1 MQGHWRAW
9 GKPENSSGLFPDV
22 TLAMRSTSDILNKHS
37 RWPKRPSFFFYGCP
51 KLPFFSY
58 IFFFPSIFSHP
69 HTHSRSHPAMNL
81 GQQTVKDVKL
91 IPQLH
96 GENVYMWRRER
107 ETEVLF
113 EVGLE
118 HQTLH
123 LKQDERLK
131 AWLKFFQQKEMD
143 SVMA

>member
-1 MQGHWRAW
+1 MQGHQRARDR
-9 GKPENSSGLFPDV
+9 PENSSGLFPDAI
-22 TLAMRSTSDILNKHS
+22 LALRSMYDSLNKYS
-37 RWPKRPSFFFYGCP
+37 KWPKRPSFFLCLSWTP
-51 KLPFFSY
+51 PLSY
-58 IFFFPSIFSHP
+58 IFFSSILSHP
-69 HTHSRSHPAMNL
+69 HTLSLSHPAINL
-81 GQQTVKDVKL
+81 AQQTIKDVKL

-113 EVGLE
+113 EVELE

-123 LKQDERLK
+123 LEQDERLK
-131 AWLKFFQQKEMD
+131 GWFKCFQQKEMD